1 MSKPNPPRVLLAESD
16 GDVRRALVLL
26 LQTALG
32 VVVVAEAADL
42 TGLGAPDAKQAD
54 ILLIDWAGVAAT
66 APQVF
71 AGLHALNS
79 HLGVIVLSTR
89 PEDAPAALRAGADA
103 FISKV
108 DAPARVLAIIRGVL
122 EAQGDTRWSR

>member
-1 MSKPNPPRVLLAESD
+1 MSEPYPPRVLLAESD
-16 GDVRRALVLL
+16 GDARRALALL

-42 TGLGAPDAKQAD
+42 TGLGTPGAEQAD
-54 ILLIDWAGVAAT
+54 ILLIDWAGIAAS

-71 AGLHALNS
+71 ARLHALNS

-103 FISKV
+103 FISKL
-108 DAPARVLAIIRGVL
+108 DAPARVLAIVRGVL
-122 EAQGDTRWSR
+122 EARGGTRRSR